1 MRARRPELYS
11 DTLVIEVSEMDRR
24 QFEFHLHSLTT
35 RKEETAFENFA
46 RTLSEREL
54 CPNLLPQ
61 TGPTGGGDSK
71 VDTETYP
78 VATSIATLWY
88 EGDPARSA
96 EERWAFAISAKAKW
110 KPKAESDVAKIA
122 ATGREYTLVYF
133 ITNQPVRDKER
144 AETEEALTKKYGIE
158 VRILD
163 RTWIV
168 ERVAGHKRW
177 QLVADTLQ
185 FELQRS
191 IKTTSGPLDI
201 ERLSELE
208 AVDAKIEAAAGQVTL
223 EIVEES
229 LRSALLARGLD
240 KPRIE
245 VDGRFD
251 RAERL
256 AREVSNSS
264 QLHRIWYQRAW
275 TAVWWFDDLREAL
288 RLYDLLAAEVLS
300 SEVIW
305 ETEDLVNLW
314 LALQI
319 SHPQELERTA
329 ALRAALQRHA
339 DDHSKKTSSLWGRT
353 QLLLMDLTKGARDN
367 QKLDPTLHALRETL
381 GEVRRQI
388 EFPVEPIVRLV
399 RELSSVLGDSPAYDQ
414 LLDSVIELEQERH
427 GERAAGEIR
436 LERGLQKLERK
447 KPYEAIDDLAKA
459 QFLLAQEERRGAFI
473 AALAG
478 TGLAYESAGLL
489 YAARASL
496 VSALDRCMY
505 SYYKEGAVD
514 RRALPLLRKLTWI
527 ELQLGRIPYAL
538 AWIKLMPLMG
548 IALSLDS
555 EQAAVV
561 AEEIQGIDR
570 TLGILILKTPHDE
583 WPQLTRLPDV
593 LHFLGL
599 EMSRAATLFM
609 LGHEDVVRDEYDT
622 KDDDLQSFFSDWV
635 NAAAA
640 DDLPDRAC
648 WHIGT
653 AAMATVVLGCR
664 IHVTAR
670 GGLTSALLG
679 ESIVSFLEAFYSTAL
694 QSRDLLSPRANLMI
708 EVRQS
713 ERAAKPFSVRAV
725 EDDCGEVKLVITH
738 PVMPA
743 NALVGEGFQDA
754 IIKLFAHVTAQLQM
768 DISRDRLEEYFA
780 KHRAQDRAHHVA
792 QSCVSVTNVLGES
805 PPGRAQDWVD
815 VTGLKDYPQFRKEPW
830 QPTVPVRPAKT
841 ATTPTFAEGDPP
853 ASMFGA
859 DALRHRDM
867 AVMSPINLPVW
878 DKARWQGTGV
888 AAIPGSNAPPSM
900 VLAFADIEAGRKIF
914 RGWRKRIGSVDKEG
928 WIGATVIT
936 GTNRERPLDYRV
948 AIGIGET
955 YMFRQF
961 NGDKRMLTMVF
972 RMHDMTPASSR
983 NLDVLRDLY
992 QRAGSVVL
1000 QPGAFDPVQP
1010 GMMRLD
1016 DVDADLGIELR
1027 QLTVIPAWQVGPDS
1041 PLVGAMGGIEN
1052 PVIPADAVDPPF
1064 ARMLKRRSEMQR
1076 PAA

>member
-11 DTLVIEVSEMDRR
+11 DTLTVEVSEMDRR

-46 RTLSEREL
+46 RALAEKEL

-78 VATSIATLWY
+78 VATSIAILWY
-88 EGDPARSA
+88 EGDPSRSA
-96 EERWAFAISAKAKW
+96 GERWAFAISAKAKW
-110 KPKAESDVAKIA
+110 KPKADSDVAKIA
-122 ATGREYTLVYF
+122 ATGRAYTLVYF
-133 ITNQPVRDKER
+133 VTNQPVRDKER

-168 ERVAGHKRW
+168 ERVVGHKRW

-191 IKTTSGPLDI
+191 VKTASGPLDT

-208 AVDAKIEAAAGQVTL
+208 AVDAKIEAAAGQITL

-240 KPRIE
+240 KPRTE

-275 TAVWWFDDLREAL
+275 TAVWWFDDMREAF
-288 RLYDLLAAEVLS
+288 RLYDLLATEVLN

-305 ETEDLVNLW
+305 EIEDLVNLW
-314 LALQI
+314 LALLV
-319 SHPQELERTA
+319 SHPQEGERTA

-353 QLLLMDLTKGARDN
+353 QLLLMDLTKGVRDS
-367 QKLDPTLHALRETL
+367 QSLDPTLHALRETL

-388 EFPVEPIVRLV
+388 EFPAEPIVRLV

-538 AWIKLMPLMG
+538 AWIKLMRPMSV
-548 IALSLDS
+548 ALSLNS

-583 WPQLTRLPDV
+583 WTQLTRLPDV
-593 LHFLGL
+593 LHSLGL
-599 EMSRAATLFM
+599 EMSRAATLFI
-609 LGHEDVVRDEYDT
+609 LGHEDVVRDEYGT
-622 KDDDLQSFFSDWV
+622 KDDDIHKFFSDWV

-640 DDLPDRAC
+640 KDLPDGPS

-653 AAMATVVLGCR
+653 TVMSTVVLGCR

-679 ESIVSFLEAFYSTAL
+679 ESIISFLEAFYSTAL
-694 QSRDLLSPRANLMI
+694 QSRDLLSPRAELMI

-713 ERAAKPFSVRAV
+713 ERAAKPFNVRTV
-725 EDDCGEVKLVITH
+725 EDDCGEVMLVIPH
-738 PVMPA
+738 PVIPA
-743 NALVGEGFQDA
+743 NSLVGKGFQDA
-754 IIKLFAHVTAQLQM
+754 LIELFAHVTAQLQI
-768 DISRDRLEEYFA
+768 DISRDRLQEYFS
-780 KHRAQDRAHHVA
+780 KHRAQDRAYHVA
-792 QSCVSVTNVLGES
+792 QSCVSITNVLGDS
-805 PPGRAQDWVD
+805 PPGRAEDWVGA
-815 VTGLKDYPQFRKEPW
+815 TGLMDYPQTRKEPW
-830 QPTVPVRPAKT
+830 QPTVPERPAKIAT
-841 ATTPTFAEGDPP
+841 AATFAESDPP
-853 ASMFGA
+853 ANMFGA

-867 AVMSPINLPVW
+867 AVMSPINLPIW
-878 DKARWQGTGV
+878 DKARWKGV
-888 AAIPGSNAPPSM
+888 GAAGIPGGSAPPSM
-900 VLAFADIEAGRKIF
+900 VLAFEDIEAGRKIF
-914 RGWRKRIGSVDKEG
+914 RGWRKKVGEVDEEG
-928 WIGATVIT
+928 WIGVTVIT
-936 GTNRERPLDYRV
+936 GTDRDRPLDYRV
-948 AIGIGET
+948 AIGIGEA
-955 YMFRQF
+955 YMLRQLS
-961 NGDKRMLTMVF
+961 GDTRMIAMVF
-972 RMHDMTPASSR
+972 RMHDMTPASSS
-983 NLDVLRDLY
+983 NLDVLRNLY
-992 QRAGSVVL
+992 RRAGSVVL
-1000 QPGAFDPVQP
+1000 QPGKFNSIQS
-1010 GMMRLD
+1010 GMRLD
-1016 DVDADLGIELR
+1016 DIDADLGIELR

-1041 PLVGAMGGIEN
+1041 PLVAAMGGIDN
-1052 PVIPADAVDPPF
+1052 PIIPPEIVDPPF
-1064 ARMLKRRSEMQR
+1064 ARMMQRRSEMQR
-1076 PAA
+1076 RAV